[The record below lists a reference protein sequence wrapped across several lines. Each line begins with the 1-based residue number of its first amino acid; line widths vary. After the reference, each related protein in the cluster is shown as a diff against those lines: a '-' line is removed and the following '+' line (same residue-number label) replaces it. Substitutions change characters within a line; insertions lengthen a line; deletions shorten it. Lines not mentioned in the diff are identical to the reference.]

1 MNNVIRKVAKK
12 IPPQRVKNQLQKVL
26 VVKSALTPIAK
37 RECNILDTEVFFR
50 NWTPSKG

>member
-12 IPPQRVKNQLQKVL
+12 ILPQRVKNQLQKVL

-37 RECNILDTEVFFR
+37 RECNICGYRGFF
-50 NWTPSKG
+50 